1 MLSLKDFRLLQCV
14 GKGNFG
20 DVYLAHYLGSNN
32 IDSFENGTD
41 PIIPKNVPLA
51 IKCINLEHSNEPIDL
66 LLKEIYF
73 LSTLNCPYIT
83 HYYGTFTGD
92 CNLYIVMEYCSNG
105 SLLNML
111 RYFSR
116 LSEQTTCFIISQV
129 CIALDYLH
137 EKRLTHRDL
146 KAANILLNDV
156 GEVRL
161 ADLGVTGQ
169 LKFNSTRNGG
179 KNLNTFVGTPFWMAP
194 EIIKNQSYDG
204 KCDIWSLGITT
215 IELLNGKPP
224 MSHLD
229 SMKALMRVTKLNADN
244 ILRSMD
250 ISPLAKDFI
259 RSCLQQDPNQR
270 PTCKQLLQ
278 HKWLKRCQVTSISEE
293 ITVMKTN
300 QMISK
305 DKQKPCKPRF
315 PLSDKVYKTNLPD
328 QLQSWRFES
337 TSDSKNDKEDD
348 NDMREIPH
356 LYNENDNQK
365 NGNGGIS
372 PLAKQQLRTPT
383 TLTPTSALSPSSM
396 AISPKTNLS
405 TPATETENYESDNL
419 SPEKDKDELMA
430 DGQNIDYW
438 KHVLLYSLKK
448 VKQRA
453 INEPTKETIRSLTRY
468 MEDLERNFPG
478 ISEAL
483 VQEISTR
490 VRKITVV

>member
-1 MLSLKDFRLLQCV
+1 MLSLQQFQLLECV

-20 DVYLAHYLGSNN
+20 DVYLAHYLGSNQ
-32 IDSFENGTD
+32 EPTD
-41 PIIPKNVPLA
+41 PKIPKNVPLA

-73 LSTLNCPYIT
+73 LSTLHCPYIT

-105 SLLNML
+105 SLLNLL
-111 RYFSR
+111 RYYSR
-116 LSEQTTCFIISQV
+116 LTEQTTCFIILQV
-129 CIALDYLH
+129 CHALEYLH
-137 EKRLTHRDL
+137 EKRLIHRDL
-146 KAANILLNDV
+146 KAANILLNDD

-169 LKFNSTRNGG
+169 LKFNSTRHGG

-215 IELLNGKPP
+215 LELLNGKPP

-229 SMKALMRVTKLNADN
+229 SMKALMRIPKLNADS
-244 ILRSMD
+244 ILRNMD
-250 ISPLAKDFI
+250 ISPLGKDFI

-278 HKWLKRCQVTSISEE
+278 HKWLKKCSITNIMEE

-300 QMISK
+300 QILSK
-305 DKQKPCKPRF
+305 EKPRSCKPRF
-315 PLSDKVYKTNLPD
+315 PLSDKVYKTNLPN
-328 QLQSWRFES
+328 QLESWRFEDES
-337 TSDSKNDKEDD
+337 VLRFDGLGD
-348 NDMREIPH
+348 IPN
-356 LYNENDNQK
+356 LYNNSNNK
-365 NGNGGIS
+365 NEMASS
-372 PLAKQQLRTPT
+372 PLLTKQQLRTPNIS
-383 TLTPTSALSPSSM
+383 TPTSALSPTSM

-405 TPATETENYESDNL
+405 TPATESYEDVSSSPSEQKMKLGHEN
-419 SPEKDKDELMA
+419 
-430 DGQNIDYW
+430 QNIDYW
-438 KHVLLYSLKK
+438 KDVFLYSLKK
-448 VKQRA
+448 VRQRA
-453 INEPTKETIRSLTRY
+453 INEPTKETVKSLTRY
-468 MEDLERNFPG
+468 MGDLEKDFPG
-478 ISEAL
+478 LSEAL

-490 VRKITVV
+490 VAKLKNL